1 MLAPYKC
8 ANEQL
13 DVRISTAHKITQNLA
28 LISGLLS
35 SLVYAIADIVCSIL
49 YDGYSYTSQT
59 VSELSAIDAPT
70 RPVWN
75 SFMLIY
81 SLLMMLFAWGVWHSA
96 GRNRIA
102 RIVAGVLFAYV
113 VIGFFWPPMH
123 QRQVIAAGGGTLTD
137 TLHIAFT
144 FITVPL
150 MMLAI
155 GFGAT
160 LFGRAFKLYS
170 ILTILLMLVFGYIT
184 SLDAPNLQAN
194 LPTPMIGIWER
205 ICIGLNLSWIIVLS
219 IFFLIKTPET
229 KGSTSNPNLS

>member
-1 MLAPYKC
+1 
-8 ANEQL
+8 
-13 DVRISTAHKITQNLA
+13 
-28 LISGLLS
+28 
-35 SLVYAIADIVCSIL
+35 
-49 YDGYSYTSQT
+49 

-170 ILTILLMLVFGYIT
+170 ILTILLMLVFGYMT